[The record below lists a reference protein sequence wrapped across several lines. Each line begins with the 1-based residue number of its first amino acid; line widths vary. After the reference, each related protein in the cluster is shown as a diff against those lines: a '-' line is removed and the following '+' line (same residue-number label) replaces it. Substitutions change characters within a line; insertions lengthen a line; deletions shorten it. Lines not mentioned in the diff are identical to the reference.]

1 MRVKTKE
8 FMSLNEKLRYI
19 ILSMLIPLLF
29 CVMLVLAVLGIY
41 SLRYAKITYNVNVS
55 SKFSLDFKESIDL
68 KMYHYS
74 VGSKQQKELPVKD
87 VENAIML
94 AEALKDTTYR
104 KESRRTLQNIL
115 DYCENLKDKMYMLDR
130 TEDYDSRMQQL
141 DVNIYVLT
149 NLIQEKMINYIY
161 YEAGY
166 MSNLERKMMHD
177 IRLVIIILAF
187 LIAGAVTLLLYRSFR
202 FTKGITGPISE
213 LCDNVN
219 RVGNGDFSIPQVKT
233 NDYEI
238 EQLDVGIQK
247 MAGRIMV
254 LLENVKEEEKLQHLT
269 ELQLLQVQINPH
281 FLYNTL
287 DTIVWLVEAARQE
300 EAVDMLSN
308 LSLFFRTSLSKGND
322 IISLEEEI
330 LHTRSYLDIQLVR
343 YRDIL
348 DYNII
353 LPDELKHICI
363 PKLTL
368 QPLAENALYHGVK
381 EKRGKSN
388 INIICKKQE
397 EGVVLIVSD
406 NGMGM
411 QAERLKEI
419 QKSLERGQRIG
430 FGLSA
435 VHERVQLYFGKSY
448 GVTISSIFGSGTT
461 VRVLIPKN
469 FKQES

>member
-269 ELQLLQVQINPH
+269 ELQLLQAQINPH

-308 LSLFFRTSLSKGND
+308 LFQD
-322 IISLEEEI
+322 
-330 LHTRSYLDIQLVR
+330 
-343 YRDIL
+343 
-348 DYNII
+348 
-353 LPDELKHICI
+353 
-363 PKLTL
+363 KL
-368 QPLAENALYHGVK
+368 
-381 EKRGKSN
+381 
-388 INIICKKQE
+388 I
-397 EGVVLIVSD
+397 
-406 NGMGM
+406 
-411 QAERLKEI
+411 
-419 QKSLERGQRIG
+419 
-430 FGLSA
+430 
-435 VHERVQLYFGKSY
+435 
-448 GVTISSIFGSGTT
+448 
-461 VRVLIPKN
+461 
-469 FKQES
+469 